1 MSKVI
6 IGIHGLGNKPEQ
18 LQLEQWWKAAIKE
31 GLEGRGIFR
40 FLNFKMVYWAS
51 ILHPEAF
58 STSITDKD
66 NPLFLNE
73 PYIRA
78 NKEELTRNWEDKN
91 QKIRNRFNEHLEKIF
106 IEEDGSL
113 NFSRLTDFIIR
124 HFLKDLDAYYKGDE
138 NQARDQIC
146 KKLADCLI
154 KHRRKKILL
163 IAHSMGSI
171 ITWDVLTRWVP
182 QIKIHTLVTI
192 GSPLGNPV
200 VRSKMLSSYPKPRP
214 VLQTP
219 DNIYKNWYNLSDYK
233 DKVALNYNLNEDF
246 LPNSHGV
253 QPQDKLIWN
262 NYQYNGE
269 RNPHKSYGY
278 LRCPEMSNIISEFY
292 SARYKLPHIFQ
303 TKAAEKNPV
312 L

>member
-1 MSKVI
+1 MD
-6 IGIHGLGNKPEQ
+6 
-18 LQLEQWWKAAIKE
+18 
-31 GLEGRGIFR
+31 
-40 FLNFKMVYWAS
+40 
-51 ILHPEAF
+51 
-58 STSITDKD
+58 TD

-73 PYIRA
+73 PYIRG
-78 NKEELTRNWEDKN
+78 NTEELTKNWEDKN
-91 QKIRNRFNEHLEKIF
+91 QAIRNRFNEQLDKIF
-106 IEEDGSL
+106 MEEDGSL

-124 HFLKDLDAYYKGDE
+124 HFIKVLDAYYKSDGD
-138 NQARDQIC
+138 QAKERVC
-146 KKLADCLI
+146 SKLADCLI

-200 VRSKMLSSYPKPRP
+200 VRSKMLSDYPEPKPA
-214 VLQTP
+214 LQAP

-233 DKVALNYNLNEDF
+233 DRVALNYNLKDDF

-253 QPQDKLIWN
+253 QPQDKLIRN
-262 NYQYNGE
+262 NYKYNEE

-278 LRCPEMSNIISEFY
+278 LRCPKISTIISDFY
-292 SARYKLPHIFQ
+292 SSKFHIPHIFQ
-303 TKAAEKNPV
+303 TEAAEKNPV